1 MEGSLVKRDEPL
13 LMNTSNS
20 TAIDGM
26 KSELAKNAAIG
37 GGIHSNDVLNTLLP
51 PIALEDDDGNIWKQY
66 CTNKTSS
73 REDVFDLQD
82 KLEEG
87 LSRRQARNNG
97 ICPVREDL
105 YSQAFDELLRQVT
118 LETPERGLVLLR
130 VRDEIRMSLA
140 AYQTLYLNAVAFGT
154 RKAVQAEETV
164 EAMDQKYQTL
174 LKKRQSLQ
182 SMKVD
187 LMDKVQIVQ
196 NREMTKTQIASD
208 NQKKEREFIE
218 KQIKQLEDFLK
229 TQQPK

>member
-20 TAIDGM
+20 TSVVSA
-26 KSELAKNAAIG
+26 KSTLAKNAAIG

-66 CTNKTSS
+66 CTNKTSG

-82 KLEEG
+82 KLDEG

-154 RKAVQAEETV
+154 RKAVEAEETV
-164 EAMDQKYQTL
+164 ATL
-174 LKKRQSLQ
+174 DEKHQNLIKKRQNLQ

-187 LMDKVQIVQ
+187 LMGKVEIVQ
-196 NREMTKTQIASD
+196 NREMTKTKTARES
-208 NQKKEREFIE
+208 QKKEREFIE

-229 TQQPK
+229 TQQQ

>member
-20 TAIDGM
+20 
-26 KSELAKNAAIG
+26 KSVVSAKSTLAKNAAIG

-66 CTNKTSS
+66 CTNKTSG

-82 KLEEG
+82 KLDEG

-154 RKAVQAEETV
+154 RKAVEAEETV
-164 EAMDQKYQTL
+164 ATL
-174 LKKRQSLQ
+174 DEKHQNLIKKRQNLQ

-187 LMDKVQIVQ
+187 LMDKVEIVQ
-196 NREMTKTQIASD
+196 NREMTKTKTARES
-208 NQKKEREFIE
+208 QKKEREFIE
-218 KQIKQLEDFLK
+218 KQIKQLEGFLK
-229 TQQPK
+229 TQQQ

>member
-20 TAIDGM
+20 
-26 KSELAKNAAIG
+26 KSVVSAKSTLAKNAAIG

-66 CTNKTSS
+66 CTNKTSG

-82 KLEEG
+82 KLDEG

-154 RKAVQAEETV
+154 RKAVEAEETV
-164 EAMDQKYQTL
+164 ATL
-174 LKKRQSLQ
+174 DEKHQNLIKKRQNLQ

-187 LMDKVQIVQ
+187 LMDKVEIVQ
-196 NREMTKTQIASD
+196 NREMTKTKTARES
-208 NQKKEREFIE
+208 QKKEREFIE

-229 TQQPK
+229 TQQQ

>member
-20 TAIDGM
+20 TSVVSA
-26 KSELAKNAAIG
+26 KSTLAKNAAIG

-66 CTNKTSS
+66 CTNKTSG

-82 KLEEG
+82 KLDEG

-140 AYQTLYLNAVAFGT
+140 AYQTLYLNAVALFLE
-154 RKAVQAEETV
+154 AVEAEETV
-164 EAMDQKYQTL
+164 ATL
-174 LKKRQSLQ
+174 DEKH
-182 SMKVD
+182 
-187 LMDKVQIVQ
+187 Q
-196 NREMTKTQIASD
+196 NL
-208 NQKKEREFIE
+208 
-218 KQIKQLEDFLK
+218 IKNVK
-229 TQQPK
+229 IYKA

>member
-20 TAIDGM
+20 TSVVSA
-26 KSELAKNAAIG
+26 KSTLAKNAAIG

-66 CTNKTSS
+66 CTNKTSG

-82 KLEEG
+82 KLDEG

-130 VRDEIRMSLA
+130 VRDEISMSLA

-154 RKAVQAEETV
+154 RKAVEAEETV
-164 EAMDQKYQTL
+164 ATL
-174 LKKRQSLQ
+174 DEKHQNLIKKRQNLQ

-187 LMDKVQIVQ
+187 LMDKVEIVQ
-196 NREMTKTQIASD
+196 NREMTKTKTARES
-208 NQKKEREFIE
+208 QKKEREFIE

-229 TQQPK
+229 TQQQ

>member
-20 TAIDGM
+20 TSVVSA
-26 KSELAKNAAIG
+26 KSTLAKNAAIG

-66 CTNKTSS
+66 CTNKTSG

-82 KLEEG
+82 KLDEG

-154 RKAVQAEETV
+154 RKAVEAEETV
-164 EAMDQKYQTL
+164 ATL
-174 LKKRQSLQ
+174 DEKHQNLIKKRQNLQ

-187 LMDKVQIVQ
+187 LMDKVEIVQ
-196 NREMTKTQIASD
+196 NREMTKTKTARES
-208 NQKKEREFIE
+208 QKKEREFIE

-229 TQQPK
+229 TQQQ

>member
-1 MEGSLVKRDEPL
+1 M
-13 LMNTSNS
+13 
-20 TAIDGM
+20 
-26 KSELAKNAAIG
+26 
-37 GGIHSNDVLNTLLP
+37 
-51 PIALEDDDGNIWKQY
+51 
-66 CTNKTSS
+66 
-73 REDVFDLQD
+73 QD
-82 KLEEG
+82 KLDEG

-154 RKAVQAEETV
+154 RKAVEAEETV
-164 EAMDQKYQTL
+164 ATL
-174 LKKRQSLQ
+174 DEKHQNLIKKRQNLQ

-187 LMDKVQIVQ
+187 LMDKVEIVQ
-196 NREMTKTQIASD
+196 NREMTKTKTARES
-208 NQKKEREFIE
+208 QKKEREFIE

-229 TQQPK
+229 TQQQ

>member
-20 TAIDGM
+20 TSVVSA
-26 KSELAKNAAIG
+26 KSTLAKNAAIG

-66 CTNKTSS
+66 CTNKTSG

-82 KLEEG
+82 KLDEG

-154 RKAVQAEETV
+154 RKAVEAEETV
-164 EAMDQKYQTL
+164 ATL
-174 LKKRQSLQ
+174 DEKHQNLIIKRQSLQ

-187 LMDKVQIVQ
+187 LMDKVEIVQ
-196 NREMTKTQIASD
+196 NREMTKTKTARES
-208 NQKKEREFIE
+208 QKKEREFIE

-229 TQQPK
+229 TQQQ

>member
-20 TAIDGM
+20 
-26 KSELAKNAAIG
+26 KSVVSAKSTLAKNAAIG

-66 CTNKTSS
+66 CTNKTSG

-82 KLEEG
+82 KLDEG

-154 RKAVQAEETV
+154 RKAVEAEETV
-164 EAMDQKYQTL
+164 ATL
-174 LKKRQSLQ
+174 DEKHQNLIKKRQNLQ

-187 LMDKVQIVQ
+187 LMDKVEIVQ
-196 NREMTKTQIASD
+196 NREMTKTKTARES
-208 NQKKEREFIE
+208 QKKEHEIQL
-218 KQIKQLEDFLK
+218 KQTKNIKNK
-229 TQQPK
+229 HKITQK